1 LIARLAWLG
10 LGALTLLVIAALPA
24 DAAGPW
30 RAQILDAE
38 TGQPLDGVVVLAIW
52 RTEPSGIRMHTGR
65 EFYDV
70 DEVVSDADG
79 RIVIPERSLMAW
91 RRMSKISGPE
101 LVVFKPGYG
110 IWEFRDVAAQRERL
124 DPTSR
129 REAIERAQKKFAR
142 EGVVI
147 VLPALHTRKERLDF
161 IRSLDCCPTPAE
173 RIPRY
178 TEMLQTERRSLGFG
192 PDR

>member
-1 LIARLAWLG
+1 MIARLVGLG
-10 LGALTLLVIAALPA
+10 LGALALLAIAALPA

-38 TGQPLDGVVVLAIW
+38 TGQPLEGVVVLAIW

-79 RIVIPERSLMAW
+79 RVVIPERSLMAW

-110 IWEFRDVAAQRERL
+110 IWEFRDVAAQRGRL

-129 REAIERAQKKFAR
+129 REAIDRAQKKFAR

-161 IRSLDCCPTPAE
+161 ADSLNCCPAPAE
-173 RIPRY
+173 LIPRY
-178 TEMLQTERRSLGFG
+178 TDALETERRSLGYG
-192 PDR
+192 IHR